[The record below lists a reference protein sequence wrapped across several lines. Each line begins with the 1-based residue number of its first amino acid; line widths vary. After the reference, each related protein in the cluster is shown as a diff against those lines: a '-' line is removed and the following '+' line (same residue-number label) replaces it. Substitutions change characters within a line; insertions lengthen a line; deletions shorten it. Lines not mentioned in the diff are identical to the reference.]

1 MGKSRNNKEQDIF
14 KRGNNN
20 SELSNLK
27 GLISPYGD
35 DDDEENINDYCDDF
49 TMPPSCGCCGTEM
62 RFSIAR
68 LKFMCPNC
76 GHTLYLDE
84 YALEGDDNAD
94 YDEYYEDPDD
104 DIPECCIDCGGPY
117 PSCRNSCK
125 IFDD

>member
-49 TMPPSCGCCGTEM
+49 TMPPSCG
-62 RFSIAR
+62 
-68 LKFMCPNC
+68 
-76 GHTLYLDE
+76 
-84 YALEGDDNAD
+84 
-94 YDEYYEDPDD
+94 
-104 DIPECCIDCGGPY
+104 GPY
-117 PSCRNSCK
+117 PSCQNSCK

>member
-35 DDDEENINDYCDDF
+35 DD
-49 TMPPSCGCCGTEM
+49 
-62 RFSIAR
+62 
-68 LKFMCPNC
+68 
-76 GHTLYLDE
+76 
-84 YALEGDDNAD
+84 
-94 YDEYYEDPDD
+94 
-104 DIPECCIDCGGPY
+104 IPECCIACGGPY